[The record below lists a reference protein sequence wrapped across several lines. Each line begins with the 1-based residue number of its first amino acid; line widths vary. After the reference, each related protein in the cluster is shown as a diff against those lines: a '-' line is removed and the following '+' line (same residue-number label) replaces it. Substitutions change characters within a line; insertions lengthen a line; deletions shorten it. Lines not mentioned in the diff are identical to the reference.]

1 MSRSFNIVSRLLHG
15 RRAQYPT
22 EALICKTAI
31 PYLDGWEKK
40 KSWSVAYYSVLIPE
54 RCGLGRSR
62 RQVSVRVRTATR
74 PASASSSA
82 SGAPRRRRR
91 SSRSPRGA
99 GPTAPQASPGGPRAP
114 AAGQT
119 TLERRKPPQR
129 CPRYLKEAAGGWRA
143 LLSSVAARRAS
154 SLLVVAAAGCR
165 RKPFGGSGSVGSSG
179 ATSRGVGGGAC
190 FFFSLFLRRFRPFL
204 PRPLFAI
211 ACATCRS
218 AAHRTPRRASGLE
231 LACCFRCFVL
241 GLLIV
246 ELASASDRRAGRLR
260 LLRARSAHLRPQLR
274 RAPERSRRIHL
285 FRVRRRRHY

>member
-1 MSRSFNIVSRLLHG
+1 MRVGSQPPSGLGPRPHCYPACFCFFFRFGSPAPSTTFFPKPARRWSDRAASFA
-15 RRAQYPT
+15 RRAARACRGADHLGEKKTATALSPLPEGSSRWVAGTTFQRRSPPGLVLAGRGGGWLQE
-22 EALICKTAI
+22 EAL
-31 PYLDGWEKK
+31 
-40 KSWSVAYYSVLIPE
+40 
-54 RCGLGRSR
+54 RRLGVRGVVR
-62 RQVSVRVRTATR
+62 RDL
-74 PASASSSA
+74 
-82 SGAPRRRRR
+82 PRRR
-91 SSRSPRGA
+91 
-99 GPTAPQASPGGPRAP
+99 
-114 AAGQT
+114 
-119 TLERRKPPQR
+119 
-129 CPRYLKEAAGGWRA
+129 
-143 LLSSVAARRAS
+143 
-154 SLLVVAAAGCR
+154 
-165 RKPFGGSGSVGSSG
+165 
-179 ATSRGVGGGAC
+179 GGAC